1 MPDSRTRN
9 LALPALLVANMALA
23 CGPWLVRLARA
34 QGEVGPVAAGFW
46 RLVLALPIFLIV
58 TGATERPKVAI
69 RPIVFV
75 LLGGVAFAA
84 DLAMWHVGI
93 LHTRLANATLL
104 GNITALLFPL
114 YGFWM
119 ARSWPHA
126 KQWTAMALASV
137 GTVLLLG
144 RSYTL
149 SADHL
154 LGDMACIGAGL
165 CYTGY
170 LIAIDRSR
178 GGLGPFATLTICGI
192 AGTPLLLATAWG
204 LGEPIWPH
212 DWTALVL
219 LTLGSQL
226 IGQGLLIY
234 GVTRAPPLIVGLM
247 LLSQPI
253 VASAIGWLVY
263 GERLG
268 VADAVG
274 ALGIAAAVL
283 LVRDTRKREPLPAFE
298 AGLSSAGCPTRC
310 SPST

>member
-1 MPDSRTRN
+1 MPDSRSRN
-9 LALPALLVANMALA
+9 FALPALLVANMALA

-58 TGATERPKVAI
+58 TGVSERPKPAI
-69 RPIVFV
+69 RPTTFV

-84 DLAMWHVGI
+84 DLAMWHIGI

-114 YGFWM
+114 YGFWA
-119 ARSWPHA
+119 ARTWPHA
-126 KQWTAMALASV
+126 TQWTAMALASV
-137 GTVLLLG
+137 GTILLLG
-144 RSYTL
+144 RSYSL
-149 SADHL
+149 SSEHL
-154 LGDMACIGAGL
+154 MGDIACIGAGL

-178 GGLGPFATLTICGI
+178 ERIGPFATLAICGV
-192 AGTPLLLATAWG
+192 AGAPLLLAAAWA

-212 DWTALVL
+212 DWTALLL

-234 GVTRAPPLIVGLM
+234 GVSRAPPLVVGL
-247 LLSQPI
+247 LLLTQPV

-283 LVRDTRKREPLPAFE
+283 LVRETKTRKPLPAPE
-298 AGLSSAGCPTRC
+298 AGLSSTA
-310 SPST
+310 

>member
-1 MPDSRTRN
+1 MPDSRSRN

-46 RLVLALPIFLIV
+46 RLVLALPVFLIV
-58 TGATERPKVAI
+58 TGVRERPKLAI
-69 RPIVFV
+69 RPTTFV
-75 LLGGVAFAA
+75 LLGGIAFAA
-84 DLAMWHVGI
+84 DLAMWHIGI
-93 LHTRLANATLL
+93 LHTRLSNATLL

-114 YGFWM
+114 YGFRA
-119 ARSWPHA
+119 ARTWPHA

-137 GTVLLLG
+137 GTILLLG
-144 RSYTL
+144 RSYSL
-149 SADHL
+149 SSEHL
-154 LGDMACIGAGL
+154 MGDIACIGAGL

-178 GGLGPFATLTICGI
+178 STIGPFTTLTICGI
-192 AGTPLLLATAWG
+192 AGAPLLLAAAWG

-212 DWTALVL
+212 DWTALLL

-234 GVTRAPPLIVGLM
+234 GVSRAPPLVVGL
-247 LLSQPI
+247 LLLTQPV

-283 LVRDTRKREPLPAFE
+283 LVRETKTREPLPAPE
-298 AGLSSAGCPTRC
+298 AGLSSTA
-310 SPST
+310 